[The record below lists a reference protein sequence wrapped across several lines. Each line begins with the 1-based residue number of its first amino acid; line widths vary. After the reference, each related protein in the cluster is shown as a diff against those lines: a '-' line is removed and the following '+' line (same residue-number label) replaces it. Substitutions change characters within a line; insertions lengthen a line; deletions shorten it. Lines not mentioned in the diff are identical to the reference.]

1 MAVEADWWG
10 HADHPWLSD
19 IPRDRPRQII
29 WCAAKHQQFELV
41 RKKIEQWWPTS
52 VAASWVGA
60 PRYQYTWP
68 DKSTMSIITGET
80 DWTTVQG
87 FEPDLVLIDEMI
99 PPNLWRELIKRR
111 RGATRTKY
119 AIAATQT
126 QGLTW
131 MYHEVYKPWKD
142 FHEKLGLLDERSMCR
157 AQRHRWA
164 GDGLGDLPGI
174 WCWPTGG
181 HRDNPT
187 ATRETW
193 AFYLATTTGHAA
205 ERAVRLYGGFRE
217 FAGQPVFDPDQLELM
232 RKFLREGRT
241 GRVVWKE
248 PE

>member
-1 MAVEADWWG
+1 MTYPAKDGGAG
-10 HADHPWLSD
+10 LS
-19 IPRDRPRQII
+19 
-29 WCAAKHQQFELV
+29 
-41 RKKIEQWWPTS
+41 
-52 VAASWVGA
+52 
-60 PRYQYTWP
+60 
-68 DKSTMSIITGET
+68 
-80 DWTTVQG
+80 
-87 FEPDLVLIDEMI
+87 
-99 PPNLWRELIKRR
+99 
-111 RGATRTKY
+111 
-119 AIAATQT
+119 
-126 QGLTW
+126 
-131 MYHEVYKPWKD
+131 
-142 FHEKLGLLDERSMCR
+142 
-157 AQRHRWA
+157 
-164 GDGLGDLPGI
+164 DLPGI